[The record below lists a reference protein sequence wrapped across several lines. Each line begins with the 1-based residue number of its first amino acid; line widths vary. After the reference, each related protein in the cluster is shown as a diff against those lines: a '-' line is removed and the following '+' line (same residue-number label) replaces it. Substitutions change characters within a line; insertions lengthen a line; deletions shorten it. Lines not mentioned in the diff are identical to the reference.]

1 MRDYREHISLQRG
14 KEVRGMVFGIVALL
28 VLCIGAVLVAQI
40 FFPPASELAPTVT
53 SSTGATMTPAQEIES
68 SPTSAPVPTD
78 APMPTDD
85 LAPTEP
91 LPPMPTEPPL
101 PTLTGEAIPTDT
113 PSPEPLPIPLSDSQA
128 DVVSYDG
135 LVPVT
140 NAPAGVDIRAA
151 SVAADLRVSLQTTE
165 RVPAE
170 LAGWAEG
177 EVLLWVALH
186 DPIPDPPAVRTE
198 WIFALDLD
206 GDTAT
211 GRPPGTLRINPDLGV
226 EVAIGIIY
234 NPDSGGYELYSLT
247 WDPNLGNW
255 ADGPGGIH
263 YIISESRTLVGLALP
278 LETLSQSVA
287 QVTGVTVV
295 PEAVRGRA
303 AAVATVDG
311 QRVIDFYPDR
321 LN

>member
-28 VLCIGAVLVAQI
+28 VLCIISVLVAQTL
-40 FFPPASELAPTVT
+40 FPPVSELEPTST
-53 SSTGATMTPAQEIES
+53 SSITVATITPAQVIES
-68 SPTSAPVPTD
+68 PPTSAPVPTD
-78 APMPTDD
+78 GPMPTDSP
-85 LAPTEP
+85 LPANTAAPTEAS
-91 LPPMPTEPPL
+91 PPTPTRETTPV
-101 PTLTGEAIPTDT
+101 AT